1 MKDFLKFTLA
11 TVTGIIVSSVVLFFI
26 SILVVFSMVSSSES
40 ETQVR
45 KNSVMMLDLNGTLA
59 ERSQENPLDIL
70 MKDDYK
76 TYGLDD
82 VLSSIRKAKEN
93 ENIKGIYIQANSL
106 SAGYASLEEI
116 RHALKDFKESG
127 KFIVAYGDSYTQSL
141 YYLSS
146 IADKVML
153 NPQGML
159 EWRGL
164 AATPMFFKDLLEKI
178 GVEMQVFKVGTYKSA
193 VEPFIATEMSP
204 ANREQVNVYLSSVW
218 GQITGDI
225 AESRNLSVEA
235 LNKEADRML
244 MFYPAEESVKN
255 GLVDTLIYKN
265 DVRDYLKTL
274 VGIDKDDDMPV
285 LGIQDMVNVK
295 KNVPKDK
302 SGNVIAVYYAYGEID
317 GGSSAS
323 TEEGINSEKVIR
335 DLRKLKDDEN
345 VKAVVL
351 RVNSPGGSAYGSE
364 QIWYAVE
371 QLKKEKPVI
380 VSMGDYAA
388 SGGYYIACNA
398 DTIVAEP
405 TTLTGSI
412 GIFGM
417 MPNAKGLT
425 EKLGLNFDIVK
436 TNPYADFGN
445 LTRFSDASLQ
455 ALQDAGVEVEVFNPV
470 HRYVNRIY
478 FNYRD
483 HRKIAVIDGVH
494 AYTGGINI
502 ADEYANLFVRFG
514 HWKDTGVRID
524 GAGAWGFASQF
535 IQMWKMIGR
544 SLPNED
550 DYYRP
555 RVEIEGT
562 GWCQPFTDG
571 PLNNPD
577 NPIEDTYLQL
587 IASAQKMLYITTPY
601 YAVEESMQ
609 KSLCIAADAGV
620 DVRLMIPAIP
630 DHKFTYMVAETYW
643 GELLRH
649 GVKIYKYTPGFLHA
663 KSVMVDREVALV
675 GSTNMDYRT
684 FQLHYECG
692 VLLYHSPVVEELL
705 EDLDQTAAVSTLYT
719 LEEWEKRSWPRRMF
733 ASILKLGA
741 IWL

>member
-11 TVTGIIVSSVVLFFI
+11 TVTGIVISSVVLFFI

-59 ERSQENPLDIL
+59 ERSQENPLDLI

-82 VLSSIRKAKEN
+82 ILSSIKKSKKN
-93 ENIKGIYIQANSL
+93 EDIKGIYIQATSL
-106 SAGYASLEEI
+106 GAGFASLEEI
-116 RHALKDFKESG
+116 RNALKDFKESG
-127 KFIVAYGDSYTQSL
+127 KFVVAYGDAYTQGL

-146 IADKVML
+146 VADKVLL

-323 TEEGINSEKVIR
+323 TEEGINSEKVIK
-335 DLRKLKDDEN
+335 DLRKLKDNEN

-364 QIWYAVE
+364 QIWYAVN

-388 SGGYYIACNA
+388 SGGYYISCNA
-398 DTIVAEP
+398 ETIVAEP

-425 EKLGLNFDIVK
+425 EKLGVSFDVVK

-445 LTRFSDASLQ
+445 LTRPMNDGEKGLMQ
-455 ALQDAGVEVEVFNPV
+455 M
-470 HRYVNRIY
+470 YVNNGYELFLTRCSDGRGISMEEL
-478 FNYRD
+478 D
-483 HRKIAVIDGVH
+483 KIAQGRVW
-494 AYTGGINI
+494 TGSTAKELGLVDELGGLDKALEI
-502 ADEYANLFVRFG
+502 AVA
-514 HWKDTGVRID
+514 K
-524 GAGAWGFASQF
+524 
-535 IQMWKMIGR
+535 
-544 SLPNED
+544 
-550 DYYRP
+550 
-555 RVEIEGT
+555 
-562 GWCQPFTDG
+562 
-571 PLNNPD
+571 
-577 NPIEDTYLQL
+577 
-587 IASAQKMLYITTPY
+587 
-601 YAVEESMQ
+601 
-609 KSLCIAADAGV
+609 AGV
-620 DVRLMIPAIP
+620 DA
-630 DHKFTYMVAETYW
+630 
-643 GELLRH
+643 
-649 GVKIYKYTPGFLHA
+649 YTVMNYPKKEGFLESLMNTNPGNYIKA
-663 KSVMVDREVALV
+663 RMLNGKMSDVYRQFGIIENFDKIDRIQARVP
-675 GSTNMDYRT
+675 
-684 FQLHYECG
+684 F
-692 VLLYHSPVVEELL
+692 ELNI
-705 EDLDQTAAVSTLYT
+705 Q
-719 LEEWEKRSWPRRMF
+719 
-733 ASILKLGA
+733 
-741 IWL
+741 

>member
-106 SAGYASLEEI
+106 SSGYASLEEI

-218 GQITGDI
+218 GQITDDI

-445 LTRFSDASLQ
+445 LTRPMNDGEKGLMQ
-455 ALQDAGVEVEVFNPV
+455 M
-470 HRYVNRIY
+470 YVNNGYKLFLTRCSDGRGISMEEL
-478 FNYRD
+478 D
-483 HRKIAVIDGVH
+483 KIAQGRVW
-494 AYTGGINI
+494 TGSTAKELGLVDELGGLDKALEI
-502 ADEYANLFVRFG
+502 AVA
-514 HWKDTGVRID
+514 K
-524 GAGAWGFASQF
+524 
-535 IQMWKMIGR
+535 
-544 SLPNED
+544 
-550 DYYRP
+550 
-555 RVEIEGT
+555 
-562 GWCQPFTDG
+562 
-571 PLNNPD
+571 
-577 NPIEDTYLQL
+577 
-587 IASAQKMLYITTPY
+587 
-601 YAVEESMQ
+601 
-609 KSLCIAADAGV
+609 AGV
-620 DVRLMIPAIP
+620 DAYTVMNY
-630 DHKFTYMVAETYW
+630 HKKE
-643 GELLRH
+643 
-649 GVKIYKYTPGFLHA
+649 GFLESLMNTNPGNYIKA
-663 KSVMVDREVALV
+663 RMLNGKISDVYRQFGIIENFDKIDRIQARVP
-675 GSTNMDYRT
+675 
-684 FQLHYECG
+684 F
-692 VLLYHSPVVEELL
+692 ELNI
-705 EDLDQTAAVSTLYT
+705 Q
-719 LEEWEKRSWPRRMF
+719 
-733 ASILKLGA
+733 
-741 IWL
+741 

>member
-11 TVTGIIVSSVVLFFI
+11 TVTGIIISSVVLFFI

-45 KNSVMMLDLNGTLA
+45 KNSVMMLDLNGTLT
-59 ERSQENPLDIL
+59 ERSQENPLDFL
-70 MKDDYK
+70 MKEDYK

-82 VLSSIRKAKEN
+82 ILSSIRKAKEN
-93 ENIKGIYIQANSL
+93 EDIKGIYIQATSL
-106 SAGYASLEEI
+106 GAGFASLEEI
-116 RHALKDFKESG
+116 RDALKDFKESG
-127 KFIVAYGDSYTQSL
+127 KFIVAYGDTYTQNL

-146 IADKVML
+146 VADKVLL

-178 GVEMQVFKVGTYKSA
+178 GVEMQIFKVGTYKSA
-193 VEPFIATEMSP
+193 VEPFISTEMSP
-204 ANREQVNVYLSSVW
+204 ANREQVNVYLSSIW
-218 GQITGDI
+218 EQITSSV
-225 AESRNLSVEA
+225 AESRNLSLEA

-265 DVRDYLKTL
+265 DVRDYLKNM
-274 VGIDKDDDMPV
+274 VGIDKDDNMPV
-285 LGIQDMVNVK
+285 LGIQDMINVK
-295 KNVPKDK
+295 KNVPRDK

-323 TEEGINSEKVIR
+323 TDEGINSEKVIK

-364 QIWYAVE
+364 QIWYAVN

-425 EKLGLNFDIVK
+425 EKLGVNFDVVK

-445 LTRFSDASLQ
+445 LTRPMNDGEKGLMQ
-455 ALQDAGVEVEVFNPV
+455 M
-470 HRYVNRIY
+470 YVNKGYELFLTRCSDGRGISMEEL
-478 FNYRD
+478 D
-483 HRKIAVIDGVH
+483 KIAQGRVW
-494 AYTGGINI
+494 TGSTAKELGLVDELGGLDKALEI
-502 ADEYANLFVRFG
+502 A
-514 HWKDTGVRID
+514 
-524 GAGAWGFASQF
+524 
-535 IQMWKMIGR
+535 
-544 SLPNED
+544 
-550 DYYRP
+550 
-555 RVEIEGT
+555 
-562 GWCQPFTDG
+562 
-571 PLNNPD
+571 
-577 NPIEDTYLQL
+577 
-587 IASAQKMLYITTPY
+587 IAK
-601 YAVEESMQ
+601 
-609 KSLCIAADAGV
+609 AGV
-620 DVRLMIPAIP
+620 DA
-630 DHKFTYMVAETYW
+630 
-643 GELLRH
+643 
-649 GVKIYKYTPGFLHA
+649 YTVMNYPKKEGFLESLMNTNPGNYIKA
-663 KSVMVDREVALV
+663 RMLNGKMNDVYRQFSIIENFDKIDRIQARVP
-675 GSTNMDYRT
+675 
-684 FQLHYECG
+684 F
-692 VLLYHSPVVEELL
+692 ELNI
-705 EDLDQTAAVSTLYT
+705 Q
-719 LEEWEKRSWPRRMF
+719 
-733 ASILKLGA
+733 
-741 IWL
+741 

>member
-11 TVTGIIVSSVVLFFI
+11 TVTGIIISSVVLFFI

-45 KNSVMMLDLNGTLA
+45 KNSVMMLDLNGTLT
-59 ERSQENPLDIL
+59 ERSQENPLDFL
-70 MKDDYK
+70 MKEDYK

-82 VLSSIRKAKEN
+82 ILSSIRKAKEN
-93 ENIKGIYIQANSL
+93 EDIKGIYIQATSL
-106 SAGYASLEEI
+106 GAGFASLEEI
-116 RHALKDFKESG
+116 RDALKDFKESG
-127 KFIVAYGDSYTQSL
+127 KFIVAYGDTYTQNL

-146 IADKVML
+146 VADKVLL

-178 GVEMQVFKVGTYKSA
+178 GVEMQIFKVGTYKSA
-193 VEPFIATEMSP
+193 VEPFISTEMSP
-204 ANREQVNVYLSSVW
+204 ANREQVNVYLSSIW
-218 GQITGDI
+218 GQITSSV

-244 MFYPAEESVKN
+244 MFYPAGESVKN

-265 DVRDYLKTL
+265 DVRDYLKNM
-274 VGIDKDDDMPV
+274 VGIDKDDNMPV
-285 LGIQDMVNVK
+285 LGIQDMINVK
-295 KNVPKDK
+295 KNVPRDK

-323 TEEGINSEKVIR
+323 TDEGINSEKVIK

-364 QIWYAVE
+364 QIWYAVN

-425 EKLGLNFDIVK
+425 EKLGVNFDVVK

-445 LTRFSDASLQ
+445 LTRPMNDGEKGLMQ
-455 ALQDAGVEVEVFNPV
+455 M
-470 HRYVNRIY
+470 YVNKGYELFLTRCSDGRGISMEEL
-478 FNYRD
+478 D
-483 HRKIAVIDGVH
+483 KIAQGRVW
-494 AYTGGINI
+494 TGSTAKELGLVDELGGLDKALEI
-502 ADEYANLFVRFG
+502 A
-514 HWKDTGVRID
+514 
-524 GAGAWGFASQF
+524 
-535 IQMWKMIGR
+535 
-544 SLPNED
+544 
-550 DYYRP
+550 
-555 RVEIEGT
+555 
-562 GWCQPFTDG
+562 
-571 PLNNPD
+571 
-577 NPIEDTYLQL
+577 
-587 IASAQKMLYITTPY
+587 IAK
-601 YAVEESMQ
+601 
-609 KSLCIAADAGV
+609 AGV
-620 DVRLMIPAIP
+620 DA
-630 DHKFTYMVAETYW
+630 
-643 GELLRH
+643 
-649 GVKIYKYTPGFLHA
+649 YTVMNYPKKEGFLESLMNTNPGNYIKA
-663 KSVMVDREVALV
+663 RMLNGKMNDVYRQFSIIENFDKIDRIQARVP
-675 GSTNMDYRT
+675 
-684 FQLHYECG
+684 F
-692 VLLYHSPVVEELL
+692 ELNI
-705 EDLDQTAAVSTLYT
+705 Q
-719 LEEWEKRSWPRRMF
+719 
-733 ASILKLGA
+733 
-741 IWL
+741 